1 MVVSITAEV
10 AATVPTEAVAMALT
24 EVAVMVLTG
33 MVEDINS
40 TEIKNGR
47 AIRDGRS
54 FLFQAHKLVHGL
66 S

>member
-1 MVVSITAEV
+1 V

-40 TEIKNGR
+40 I
-47 AIRDGRS
+47 
-54 FLFQAHKLVHGL
+54 
-66 S
+66 